1 MWKMITVVLTYLAS
15 ALRIVADAAILLL
28 KRRLKLYRPVQCCCQ
43 NRVRGKVVIVT
54 GASSGI
60 GFAIAHDLASK
71 GAHVYLAGRNIKTG
85 QDAVLKLHKKT
96 GNPAIH
102 FLYLDLQ
109 DFCSIHAFVKSFLKC
124 ENQLNALVN
133 NAAVFHHPSGLT
145 TDQIEITYQTNYLG
159 VFLLT
164 NLLQSVLKQ
173 SSNPRIVF
181 VTSEAHKLVS
191 VQDLVAF
198 KPRQLS
204 SLTTFSD
211 YVKIYG
217 LSKLALHLYSQ
228 HLVESLP
235 GVYVGLADP
244 GNVWTPIY
252 RRSWRSWSLKH
263 MLVRLQC
270 YIFMRD
276 AQEGAQSTIHFLNT
290 PNPRSGQYINSFMV
304 GEEKQPY
311 DSSLVKRLVAD
322 SVFLTGLPRSSLPQ
336 AAVVTGV
343 DGS

>member
-1 MWKMITVVLTYLAS
+1 MWKMITVVLNYLATT
-15 ALRIVADAAILLL
+15 LRIIADAAILLL
-28 KRRLKLYRPVQCCCQ
+28 KRSLKLYRPVQCCCQ
-43 NRVRGKVVIVT
+43 NRVRGKVVVVT

-60 GFAIAHDLASK
+60 GFAIAQDLASK
-71 GAHVYLAGRNIKTG
+71 GARVYLAGRNIKTG
-85 QDAVLKLHKKT
+85 QDTVLKLYKKT

-102 FLYLDLQ
+102 FLHLDLQ
-109 DFCSIHAFVKSFLKC
+109 DFSSIHSFVKSFLKC
-124 ENQLNALVN
+124 ENQLNILVN
-133 NAAVFHHPSGLT
+133 NAAVFHHPAGLT

-164 NLLQSVLKQ
+164 SLLQSAIRQ

-181 VTSEAHKLVS
+181 VSSEAHKLVTL
-191 VQDLVAF
+191 QDLVAF

-204 SLTTFSD
+204 PLTTFSD

-217 LSKLALHLYSQ
+217 ISKLALHLYSQ

-235 GVYVGLADP
+235 GVYIGLTNP

-252 RRSWRSWSLKH
+252 RHSWRSWSLKH
-263 MLVRLQC
+263 VLIRLWC

-276 AQEGAQSTIHFLNT
+276 AQEGAQSTIHALNAQ
-290 PNPRSGQYINSFMV
+290 NPHSGQYINSFMV

-311 DSSLVKRLVAD
+311 DSSLVQRLVAD
-322 SVFLTGLPRSSLPQ
+322 SVFLTGLPCSCLPQ
-336 AAVVTGV
+336 AAVVTGF

>member
-1 MWKMITVVLTYLAS
+1 MITVALNYIAS

-28 KRRLKLYRPVQCCCQ
+28 RRRLKLYRPVQCCCQ

-54 GASSGI
+54 GGSSGI
-60 GFAIAHDLASK
+60 GFAIAQDLASK
-71 GAHVYLAGRNIKTG
+71 GAHVYLGCRNKERG
-85 QDAVLKLHKKT
+85 QDAVVKLCKES

-102 FLYLDLQ
+102 LLHLDLQ
-109 DFCSIHAFVKSFLKC
+109 DFSSIHSFVKSFLEC
-124 ENQLNALVN
+124 EKQLDALVN
-133 NAAVFHHPSGLT
+133 NAGVFHHPAGLT

-164 NLLQSVLKQ
+164 SLLQSTIQQ

-181 VTSEAHKLVS
+181 LSSESHKAVTQEDV
-191 VQDLVAF
+191 VAF
-198 KPRQLS
+198 KPKELNP
-204 SLTTFSD
+204 LTNFSD

-217 LSKLALHLYSQ
+217 ISKLALHLFSQ

-235 GVYVGLADP
+235 GVYVGLTDP

-252 RRSWRSWSLKH
+252 RHSWRSWGLKD

-276 AQEGAQSTIHFLNT
+276 AQEGAQSTIHALNAQ
-290 PNPRSGQYINSFMV
+290 NPRSGQYINSCMD

-311 DSSLVKRLVAD
+311 DSSLVQRLVAD
-322 SVFLTGLPRSSLPQ
+322 SVFLTGLPRSYLPQ

-343 DGS
+343 DRS

>member
-159 VFLLT
+159 V
-164 NLLQSVLKQ
+164 
-173 SSNPRIVF
+173 
-181 VTSEAHKLVS
+181 
-191 VQDLVAF
+191 
-198 KPRQLS
+198 
-204 SLTTFSD
+204 
-211 YVKIYG
+211 
-217 LSKLALHLYSQ
+217 
-228 HLVESLP
+228 
-235 GVYVGLADP
+235 YVGLADP